1 MDEPRIISVD
11 AVFDD
16 PRHSDTNRHGEWFEA
31 RLGAVGRAL
40 GTTQVG
46 MTLTE
51 VPPGKAA
58 WPRHFH
64 HVNEELFWILAGE
77 AKLRYGD
84 AEHDLKSGQIV
95 CIPPGTGI
103 PFQLANKGT
112 EPLRYMALSGLN
124 HTDIF
129 EYPDSGKIGLVTGG
143 NGPMRGPHARTFF
156 TRLSDAVPYWTD
168 E

>member
-1 MDEPRIISVD
+1 MTAPRIVSLEGILEH
-11 AVFDD
+11 
-16 PRHSDTNRHGEWFEA
+16 PELSDTNRHGAQFEG

-40 GTTQVG
+40 GTTQIG

-64 HVNEELFWILAGE
+64 HVNEEVFWILAGE
-77 AKLRYGD
+77 ATLRYGEED
-84 AEHDLKSGQIV
+84 HPVREGQLV

-103 PFQLANKGT
+103 AFQLRNEGT
-112 EPLRYMALSGLN
+112 AVLRYMALSGLN
-124 HTDIF
+124 ATDVF

-143 NGPMRGPHARTFF
+143 NGPMRGPHTRTFF
-156 TRLSDAVPYWTD
+156 THTRSQVPYWTD